1 MRHLLFALVLLLFAA
16 GCSSN
21 EQTDA
26 PQPPAELSDLID
38 QLKAAHA
45 PDKRVALFD
54 IRAEPKD
61 GQWQLTG
68 ETNLPSAKKVLE
80 EKAAALGYVTVVQQL
95 PDEALEGKH
104 YGIVNLSACNIR
116 SKRGHSSE
124 LSTQSTLGTL
134 LNVLKKENGWYL
146 VQTPDGYLGWLNAG
160 GFELTDKTGADA
172 WTNSDRVVYLPD
184 FGFSYTNPGGEGI
197 VSDLVAGNILRKL
210 GQEGGFTK
218 VQYPDG
224 REAYIMADE
233 VMGYQ
238 EWLDSRSPT
247 AENILRTASRF
258 MGRPYLWGGTSG
270 KGVDCSGFTKTVFY
284 LNGLMLPR
292 DASQQVHTGIEVET
306 DTTFSNLLPGDL
318 LFFGRKATA
327 DQPEKIT
334 HVAIYQGDGSIIHSS
349 GQVREESLRRGD
361 ATFTEY
367 RLKTFVRAKRMLV
380 DQPTEY
386 GVLPLAEVPGY

>member
-1 MRHLLFALVLLLFAA
+1 MRYLLFALALLLVGA
-16 GCSSN
+16 GCSSG
-21 EQTDA
+21 EQADA
-26 PQPPAELSDLID
+26 PQPPADLTDLID
-38 QLKAAHA
+38 KLKAAHA

-54 IRAEPKD
+54 VNAKD
-61 GQWQLTG
+61 EGGAWLITG
-68 ETNLPSAKKVLE
+68 ETNLPNA
-80 EKAAALGYVTVVQQL
+80 KAALESEAEALGYATLVQQL
-95 PDEALEGKH
+95 PDESLEGKH

-116 SKRGHSSE
+116 SKPGHSSE

-134 LNVLKKENGWYL
+134 LNVLKKEDGWYL
-146 VQTPDGYLGWLNAG
+146 VQTPDGYLGWLNSG
-160 GFELTDKTGADA
+160 GFELTDKAEADA
-172 WTNSDRVVYLPD
+172 WVNGERVIYLPD
-184 FGFSYTNPGGEGI
+184 FGFSYTNPDGEGI
-197 VSDLVAGNILRKL
+197 VSDLVAGNILRKT

-224 REAYIMADE
+224 REAYVMVDE
-233 VMGYQ
+233 VMDYQ
-238 EWLDSRSPT
+238 VWLDSRSPT

-292 DASQQVHTGIEVET
+292 DASQQVHTGVEVET

-327 DQPEKIT
+327 DKPEKIT

-361 ATFTEY
+361 STFTEY
-367 RLKTFVRAKRMLV
+367 RLKSFVRAKRMLV
-380 DQPTEY
+380 DQPAEY
-386 GVLPLAEVPGY
+386 GILPLAEVPGY